1 MENYRLN
8 KKFHL
13 SMNVLSSIIVK
24 FRFVFFLLTLSA
36 TAQNFNPLPDT
47 IIHCSINSYNL
58 IIPISLPIIWENG
71 DTSHVRNLYT
81 SGLYQ
86 VRNLISQ
93 EKDSVFFINYSQ
105 LVSQTLDSS
114 CNRTI
119 ELKPNC
125 GVLSLSEGLLS
136 FIDFNDTI
144 EDFISSNQ
152 VVSFNV
158 AKSAGLNGR
167 PNGSAQFNGTSSYI
181 QTNVSGNQLPL
192 TLTSFIKPSN
202 LNGEHSIIDCD
213 IQGQFGHSLII
224 GYWANGFPLSNF
236 GDQTIDVQFHDGY
249 FNSLITIN
257 LNEWTHVATT
267 IDSSEIKLFINGSL
281 VASTNYVFQGS
292 FDGTNFRIGRHNNID
307 PQWYQ
312 GEIDNAG
319 IWNREL
325 CEEEIRLL
333 AQGFRP
339 QNITTTLNGINSSLI
354 VPNDSIVERIIQ
366 VDGITICTD
375 TIYSIQY
382 NRPTLGALNTGK
394 NTLSS
399 GGAATLDST
408 WSVSMSKT
416 GSFNPATLVTI
427 PTGVWYNS
435 PWPDTEW
442 ISINMTGTQNVSNDT
457 VYYFKT
463 EFDLPCKN
471 ECEYNM
477 ADSGS
482 FCLDLEMFA
491 DNVVRSVYLN
501 GINIDA
507 KIGLPI
513 PNQYSHTGY
522 ISTGKQELYICEGWQ
537 PGPNELIIEVWTS
550 PYAVGLLVQ
559 ANQNYLNPNYTRDT
573 IVITGCDSVIY
584 EEITYN
590 KDTIFFDQLN
600 STKCHST
607 YVELGINQPSTQFTQ
622 IQGCHF
628 LFVNNDSIFT
638 SIVDTI
644 YLLNKYGCDSTIIR
658 DLIINPIDTIH
669 TYLSNCDTLIYNSI
683 LISKDTTIFANFNS
697 LTGCDSTNATHITIF
712 PSKDTIIQVFSCDSI
727 RIGNITFLTDTSFLS
742 TYIASNGCDSNVTN
756 QIFIKNSI
764 IVNDIINSCLPIYIN
779 GSIISSDTTITSQ
792 YMNIHNCDSTFVLRV
807 NIHQRDSIYTTQTF
821 CDSIIFNGIVYYSD
835 TLVTTI
841 FSNSNNCDS
850 VLFFNLVR
858 NLSKQVTV
866 NLISCDSIFY
876 DGILFNNDSTYT
888 KAFNISSGCDSTVQ
902 YVIDINPTSMD
913 TITFYVCDSIIFSG
927 SSFWVGLHNIT
938 YTNISNCDSTV
949 ILNIVEDSTRL
960 HSEREV
966 KFCELDLPFYLISY
980 PNFQFQNGQDS
991 LLINSNVVQNNSVVE
1006 LKFNGKCVDTLL
1018 THLSI
1023 SDTCDYSIY
1032 IPNSFTPNNDVVN
1045 DNFRIGILGIIQI
1058 QFIIFDRWG
1067 NLIYESSELDFNW
1080 DGTYTDGQLAP
1091 QGVYTFRGFFLSH
1104 SGKEIFK
1111 NGTITLIR

>member
-1 MENYRLN
+1 MESYRLN

-13 SMNVLSSIIVK
+13 SMNVLSAIIIK
-24 FRFVFFLLTLSA
+24 FRFIFFLLTLSA

-58 IIPISLPIIWENG
+58 IIPNSLPIIWENG

-119 ELKPNC
+119 ELTPNC

-136 FIDFNDTI
+136 FFDFNDTI
-144 EDFISSNQ
+144 EDFVNSNQ
-152 VVSFNV
+152 IVPFNIT
-158 AKSAGLNGR
+158 KSTGHNGI
-167 PNGSAQFNGTSSYI
+167 PNGSALFNGTSSYI

-192 TLTSFIKPSN
+192 TLASFVKPSN

-249 FNSLITIN
+249 FNSPIIIN

-281 VASTNYVFQGS
+281 VASTNYLFQGS
-292 FDGTNFRIGRHNNID
+292 FDGTNFRIGRHNIID

-333 AQGFRP
+333 SQGFRP
-339 QNITTTLNGINSSLI
+339 QNITTTLNGLNSPLI

-366 VDGITICTD
+366 LDGITICTD
-375 TIYSIQY
+375 TIYNIQY

-394 NTLSS
+394 NTFPS

-427 PTGVWYNS
+427 PTGVWYGS
-435 PWPDTEW
+435 PWLSTEW
-442 ISINMTGTQNVSNDT
+442 ISINMTGSQNVSNDT

-463 EFDLPCKN
+463 EFNLPCKN
-471 ECEYNM
+471 ECDFNI

-501 GINIDA
+501 GNNIDT

-522 ISTGKQELYICEGWQ
+522 ISTGKQELYICEGWK

-559 ANQNYLNPNYTRDT
+559 ANEQYLNPNYTRDT
-573 IVITGCDSVIY
+573 IFLTGCDSLIY
-584 EEITYN
+584 EEIAYQV
-590 KDTIFFDQLN
+590 DTIFFDELN
-600 STKCHST
+600 STECHSA
-607 YVELGINQPSTQFTQ
+607 YVKLGINQPSTQFTQ
-622 IQGCHF
+622 LQGCNF
-628 LFVNNDSIFT
+628 LIVGNDSIFT

-644 YLLNKYGCDSTIIR
+644 YTQNQYGCDSTTIR
-658 DLIINPIDTIH
+658 DIIINPIDTIH
-669 TYLSNCDTLIYNSI
+669 TYLSNCDTLIFNSI
-683 LISKDTTIFANFNS
+683 LISKDTTFFANFNS
-697 LTGCDSTNATHITIF
+697 INGCDSTNATHITIF
-712 PSKDTIIQVFSCDSI
+712 PSKDTSIQVFSCDSI
-727 RIGNITFLTDTSFLS
+727 RIGNITFLTDTSFFS
-742 TYIASNGCDSNVTN
+742 TYLARNGCDSNVTN
-756 QIFIKNSI
+756 HIFISPSM
-764 IVNDIINSCLPIYIN
+764 IVNDTINSCHPLNLN
-779 GSIISSDTTITSQ
+779 GSIISSDTIISSH
-792 YMNIHNCDSTFVLRV
+792 YMNI
-807 NIHQRDSIYTTQTF
+807 
-821 CDSIIFNGIVYYSD
+821 
-835 TLVTTI
+835 
-841 FSNSNNCDS
+841 NNCDS
-850 VLFFNLVR
+850 R
-858 NLSKQVTV
+858 
-866 NLISCDSIFY
+866 
-876 DGILFNNDSTYT
+876 
-888 KAFNISSGCDSTVQ
+888 
-902 YVIDINPTSMD
+902 
-913 TITFYVCDSIIFSG
+913 
-927 SSFWVGLHNIT
+927 
-938 YTNISNCDSTV
+938 
-949 ILNIVEDSTRL
+949 
-960 HSEREV
+960 
-966 KFCELDLPFYLISY
+966 
-980 PNFQFQNGQDS
+980 
-991 LLINSNVVQNNSVVE
+991 
-1006 LKFNGKCVDTLL
+1006 
-1018 THLSI
+1018 
-1023 SDTCDYSIY
+1023 
-1032 IPNSFTPNNDVVN
+1032 
-1045 DNFRIGILGIIQI
+1045 
-1058 QFIIFDRWG
+1058 
-1067 NLIYESSELDFNW
+1067 
-1080 DGTYTDGQLAP
+1080 
-1091 QGVYTFRGFFLSH
+1091 
-1104 SGKEIFK
+1104 
-1111 NGTITLIR
+1111 